1 MLFITQL
8 IYLHPDKEIIFNQFE
23 KMAIPILEKYN
34 GKMLLRL
41 RPEPIN
47 VLEGSMEIPYEV
59 HLISFACE
67 NDYENFKGDEER
79 KNFLHLKEQSIRN
92 VLLVKGEKE

>member
-8 IYLHPDKEIIFNQFE
+8 IYINPGCEMVFDQFE
-23 KMAIPILEKYN
+23 KIAIPILEKYH

-47 VLEGSMEIPYEV
+47 VIEGNMEIPHEI
-59 HLISFACE
+59 HLISFASE
-67 NDYENFKGDEER
+67 NDYENFKADEER
-79 KNFLHLKEQSIRN
+79 KKFLHLKEQSIRN
-92 VLLVKGEKE
+92 VLLIKGEKE